1 MLSQHI
7 MFAKGAEIIFAE
19 FKEIIVEMAN
29 KLKDKIDPTTG
40 KKTVIL
46 QKFVEDW
53 FLRRL

>member
-1 MLSQHI
+1 